1 MEMER
6 GFRFMHH
13 LTVIQWRRDDI
24 GGVYFSPFFFGEI
37 VYYTKCMNWGIHTL
51 SDHLSIPHIGE
62 KCMCEVS
69 NNRMHCLYSNETNGT
84 GHIERLIYITHIMRD
99 FTHLPSHRDIL
110 AHT

>member
-6 GFRFMHH
+6 GFRF
-13 LTVIQWRRDDI
+13 ISQSFS
-24 GGVYFSPFFFGEI
+24 GGETTLVVFISLPFFGEI

-69 NNRMHCLYSNETNGT
+69 NNRMHCLYSNETNVT
-84 GHIERLIYITHIMRD
+84 GHNEGLIYITHIMRD